1 MIHEH
6 VNDFSPYVLDV
17 LVGVLG
23 VLVGI
28 LVLFGILGVLFGVL
42 GVLVRVLG
50 VSLLIATE
58 HEVLELPLDW
68 LALLVEITHF
78 VFQTELITATF
89 RFHVA
94 LVLAPIKRF

>member
-1 MIHEH
+1 MCFVWCIWLL
-6 VNDFSPYVLDV
+6 F
-17 LVGVLG
+17 GVLG
-23 VLVGI
+23 
-28 LVLFGILGVLFGVL
+28 VLFGILGVLFGVL

-89 RFHVA
+89 RSLVA
-94 LVLAPIKRF
+94 LILAPITRF